1 MLEVS
6 GLRSGYG
13 DGEVLQGVDLNIGI
27 GEVVCLIGS
36 NGAGKTT
43 TLRTLAGL
51 IRPSSGTVKLNG
63 VDITGRRAS
72 TLVET
77 GMAMVPE
84 GRRVFAPLS
93 VLENLEMGAYSVRDP
108 RARAEELER
117 VLQLFPRLKER
128 SSQAAGT
135 LSGGEQQ
142 MLAIGRALMS
152 RPKLLLLDEPS
163 MGLAPMIVTEIFLTI
178 ERLNQTGIA
187 ILLAEQN
194 ARLALRVSQRGYVI
208 QTGRIVLTA
217 DSEALSKNDEVRNA
231 YLGV

>member
-13 DGEVLQGVDLNIGI
+13 DGEVLQGVDLKIGS

-108 RARAEELER
+108 RARAQELER
-117 VLQLFPRLKER
+117 VFELFPRLKER

-152 RPKLLLLDEPS
+152 RPELLLLDEPS
-163 MGLAPMIVTEIFLTI
+163 MGLAPMVVTEIFLTI

-194 ARLALRVSQRGYVI
+194 ARLALRVSHRGYVL

-217 DSEALSKNDEVRNA
+217 DSEALSKNDEVRHA

>member
-6 GLRSGYG
+6 NIRSGYG
-13 DGEVLQGVDLNIGI
+13 DGEVLQGISLRVGD

-43 TLRTLAGL
+43 TLRTLSGL
-51 IRPSSGTVKLNG
+51 IQPSSGSVKFMG
-63 VDITGRRAS
+63 QDIGGRRAS
-72 TLVET
+72 SLVAT
-77 GMAMVPE
+77 GLSMVPE
-84 GRRVFAPLS
+84 GRRVFAPLT

-108 RARAEELER
+108 KQAASELDR
-117 VLQLFPRLKER
+117 VFELFPRLKER
-128 SSQAAGT
+128 SSQPAGT

-152 RPKLLLLDEPS
+152 RPRLLLLDEPS
-163 MGLAPMIVTEIFLTI
+163 MGLAPMVVAEIFSTI
-178 ERLNQTGIA
+178 QRLNEAGIA

-194 ARLALRVSQRGYVI
+194 ARLALRVSDRGYVL
-208 QTGRIVLTA
+208 QTGRIVMDA
-217 DSEALSKNDEVRNA
+217 DADDLSRNDDVRNA